1 MKNLI
6 YGAVTLAVLAGTA
19 PAMAQAVQSTPDE
32 PIAAQAQPGDAV
44 DAADPAGGQ
53 RMLLQG
59 YGRHGEVEFHWY
71 YVTPQFQPLS
81 RLLTSQSFT
90 NVRDQRAARRARD
103 VVSAP
108 QQKRSLPVLH

>member
-6 YGAVTLAVLAGTA
+6 CGAVSLAVLAGTA

-59 YGRHGEVEFHWY
+59 YGHHGEVEFHWY
-71 YVTPQFQPLS
+71 YVTPPNFGRYHGS
-81 RLLTSQSFT
+81 
-90 NVRDQRAARRARD
+90 
-103 VVSAP
+103 
-108 QQKRSLPVLH
+108 